1 MTGFFPL
8 LRLQLLSRFADMKP
22 KNLKTAFK
30 EKRGRTVGM
39 FIAVLILIVYMAGF
53 LYFIEKKALD
63 LMMPMGMGDV
73 IVSLSVILATGATL
87 IMAFFFVMSSLYM
100 GRDAAYIAA
109 LPVKSRTVLSA
120 KLAQVWARGFLP
132 ADGDCMADRRN
143 PAGCDY
149 QPGIRAGDP
158 DLGAVEAP
166 GDHRDGGRNRLF
178 YRVYVPD
185 DERGADYR

>member
-87 IMAFFFVMSSLYM
+87 IMAFFFVMSSLYGPGRSVYRCTAGEKPDSTERKARPGM
-100 GRDAAYIAA
+100 G
-109 LPVKSRTVLSA
+109 
-120 KLAQVWARGFLP
+120 F
-132 ADGDCMADRRN
+132 
-143 PAGCDY
+143 
-149 QPGIRAGDP
+149 
-158 DLGAVEAP
+158 
-166 GDHRDGGRNRLF
+166 RNR
-178 YRVYVPD
+178 D
-185 DERGADYR
+185 